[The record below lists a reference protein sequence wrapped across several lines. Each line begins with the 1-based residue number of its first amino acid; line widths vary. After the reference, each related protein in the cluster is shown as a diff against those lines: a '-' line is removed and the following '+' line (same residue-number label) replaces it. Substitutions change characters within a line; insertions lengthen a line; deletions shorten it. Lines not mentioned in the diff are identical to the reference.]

1 MLLLLQ
7 ESNACG
13 TDMDSAD
20 MSLTFTSED
29 TDIVPICKVD
39 VANTSSLIA
48 SERSMCGPHN
58 VQATTAAFC
67 APMATSFTCYRPLH
81 SPFPVH
87 VPTEQEMGGQTLCA
101 GPVFVPCV
109 TQLEGSGIG
118 NIDCNRP
125 PVCCAQSDQME
136 VMMDLNTT
144 SSEKVL
150 THVTQTYTDQT
161 VVSVGGQ
168 TLYDGSMSMTC
179 VTQLHIHDSGVGNKD
194 CDRPSASCAQLAQT
208 EVSTD
213 INTMCAETA
222 LTHVAQT
229 DFDETVVVPV
239 DGQVLDDG
247 SMSMTCCSLL
257 ECSELIRGDGNQP
270 SVSFA
275 PTAPPEILVIP
286 ACPTSECLL
295 SHNAQSPSG
304 ENAGAQL
311 INCPAG
317 SVVTQLEGSG
327 IGNKDCDRPSVSCAQ
342 SAQTEVVI
350 DLNATSVTDI
360 QDECSLSYH
369 DLSSPRA
376 NHCTI
381 CSGAALS
388 CQHSLDESL
397 ADAQSSIASG
407 LTNLDSTVAGVNKK
421 SVTIATP
428 VFDPA
433 VGVGNVTVSPN
444 LTSLQSH
451 DTSHEK
457 VNNTVLSP
465 EPMFR
470 MLSAAATECSLNLSS
485 QPLSGKSTKSSRKRR
500 RSQAGRK
507 QRMEHRREPMLE
519 SKLIKQLGQFR
530 VRYLKSKSILLYIS
544 Y

>member
-1 MLLLLQ
+1 MLFSLQ
-7 ESNACG
+7 ESNAYC

-20 MSLTFTSED
+20 MSLTLTSED
-29 TDIVPICKVD
+29 ADTVPFCKVD
-39 VANTSSLIA
+39 VANTSLIA
-48 SERSMCGPHN
+48 SEGSMCGPNN
-58 VQATTAAFC
+58 VQATTAVFG
-67 APMATSFTCYRPLH
+67 APMATSLTCCQPLH
-81 SPFPVH
+81 SPFQVH
-87 VPTEQEMGGQTLCA
+87 VPSEQELGGQTLCA
-101 GPVFVPCV
+101 GPMFMPCI
-109 TQLEGSGIG
+109 TQLEVSGIG
-118 NIDCNRP
+118 NIDGDRP
-125 PVCCAQSDQME
+125 SVCCAQSAQTE
-136 VMMDLNTT
+136 VVMDLSTT
-144 SSEKVL
+144 CSERAL

-168 TLYDGSMSMTC
+168 KLCDSSMSMTC
-179 VTQLHIHDSGVGNKD
+179 VTQLHVHDSGVGSKD

-208 EVSTD
+208 EILTD
-213 INTMCAETA
+213 LNTTCAERA

-229 DFDETVVVPV
+229 DTDQTVVVPV

-257 ECSELIRGDGNQP
+257 DCSELVRVDGNQS

-275 PTAPPEILVIP
+275 QTAPPGILVIP
-286 ACPTSECLL
+286 ACPYNECLID
-295 SHNAQSPSG
+295 HNAQSPSG
-304 ENAGAQL
+304 ETGGAQL
-311 INCPAG
+311 QNCTAC

-327 IGNKDCDRPSVSCAQ
+327 IGNKDCDRPSVSCAP

-350 DLNATSVTDI
+350 NLNTTSVTDI

-376 NHCTI
+376 NHGTI

-397 ADAQSSIASG
+397 ADDKPSIASS

-421 SVTIATP
+421 SVTIGTP

-457 VNNTVLSP
+457 VDRTVLSP

-470 MLSAAATECSLNLSS
+470 MLSAAATESSLNLSS
-485 QPLSGKSTKSSRKRR
+485 QTSSRKSTNSSRKRR

-507 QRMEHRREPMLE
+507 KGVKHRREPILE
-519 SKLIKQLGQFR
+519 SKLIKQLSQFR
-530 VRYLKSKSILLYIS
+530 FRYLKSKSILLCMS
-544 Y
+544 S